1 MIRFESEF
9 MTALQAE
16 DEPIDNLPLNDRS
29 DKWWCKFWHIMGER
43 EAKRVKEK
51 CNERL

>member
-1 MIRFESEF
+1 MIRFETEF

-16 DEPIDNLPLNDRS
+16 NEPIEELALDNRS

-43 EAKRVKEK
+43 EAKRLW
-51 CNERL
+51 ERAV